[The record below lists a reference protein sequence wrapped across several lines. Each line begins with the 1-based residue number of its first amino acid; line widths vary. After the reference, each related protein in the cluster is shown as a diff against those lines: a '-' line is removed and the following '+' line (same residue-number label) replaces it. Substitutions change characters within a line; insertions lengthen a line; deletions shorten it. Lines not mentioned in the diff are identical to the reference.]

1 MNITRQT
8 AEQVR
13 NDESARAAANSELER
28 REEDH
33 EERRRVMRKKTVE
46 IDVQALKADKS
57 DGPSEDLSGT
67 LKGLTDMD
75 HSPDG
80 IR

>member
-1 MNITRQT
+1 
-8 AEQVR
+8 
-13 NDESARAAANSELER
+13 
-28 REEDH
+28 
-33 EERRRVMRKKTVE
+33 MRKKTVE

>member
-33 EERRRVMRKKTVE
+33 EERRRVLNKKMVE
-46 IDVQALKADKS
+46 IDVQAINNKNDE
-57 DGPSEDLSGT
+57 PSEDLSGT

-75 HSPDG
+75 HSPEG